1 MRSGFPH
8 SDIAGSK
15 LYCQLPRAFR
25 RLTRPSSPVI
35 AKASTTCTSSLDP
48 ITLDPSLER
57 PGLRT
62 KRASCAARARRADT
76 RHPNQCNHTP
86 GTTHRLD
93 ALYPLLPIVKEPSK
107 SCLAVRL
114 QVYAVRSLRTPETS
128 PARDNALRGGAGRDR
143 TDDLRL
149 AKPPL
154 SQLSYSPVRAPSN
167 PTPPCQH
174 LLARSSCLVGL
185 VGFEPTTPALSRRCS
200 NQLSYRPGLEADAL
214 QSAMNDR

>member
-114 QVYAVRSLRTPETS
+114 QVYPVRSLRTPETS
-128 PARDNALRGGAGRDR
+128 PSRPGQHLAWWSWSGSNRRPTACKAAALPAE
-143 TDDLRL
+143 LQ
-149 AKPPL
+149 PL
-154 SQLSYSPVRAPSN
+154 SRA
-167 PTPPCQH
+167 T
-174 LLARSSCLVGL
+174 LDWWVWLG
-185 VGFEPTTPALSRRCS
+185 S
-200 NQLSYRPGLEADAL
+200 NQRPPPYQDGAL
-214 QSAMNDR
+214 TS